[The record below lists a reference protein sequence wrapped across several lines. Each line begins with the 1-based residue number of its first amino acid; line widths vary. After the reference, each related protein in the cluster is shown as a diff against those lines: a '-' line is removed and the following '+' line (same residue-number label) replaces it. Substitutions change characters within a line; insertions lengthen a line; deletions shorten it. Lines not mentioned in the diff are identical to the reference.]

1 MPSAPEPGPSEAGLP
16 AGEAGQ
22 GPPDVKAEPAPPAAE
37 AGPAAPAETEQAAPD
52 RVLTVPNAL
61 SLVRL
66 ACVPLFL
73 WLLFGRNNPDGAAW
87 LLAVLGATD
96 WVDGYIARR
105 FNQVSTVGKILD
117 PAADR
122 ILLIVGIF
130 AILDYGAVPAWLAWV
145 VIAREVIVGAGVLVL
160 AGLGARRVDVQWI
173 GKCGAFALMVAFPL
187 FLVSD
192 SGVFWADQARFVA
205 WPVAL
210 LGLVFTYWSAV
221 MYVPLGRAALA
232 QARAEKAADE
242 GRVGSAG

>member
-1 MPSAPEPGPSEAGLP
+1 MPPAPEPAPS
-16 AGEAGQ
+16 GEAGPPAQ
-22 GPPDVKAEPAPPAAE
+22 EAKQDQGQEAKPGPPAQEAKPGPPAQE
-37 AGPAAPAETEQAAPD
+37 AQQD
-52 RVLTVPNAL
+52 RILTVPNAL

-105 FNQVSTVGKILD
+105 FNQVSTLGKILD

-130 AILDYGAVPAWLAWV
+130 AILAYGAVPAWLAWV
-145 VIAREVIVGAGVLVL
+145 VIAREVAVGVGVLVL
-160 AGLGARRVDVQWI
+160 AALGARRIDVQWI

-205 WPVAL
+205 WPVAVV
-210 LGLVFTYWSAV
+210 GLVFTYWSAV
-221 MYVPLGRAALA
+221 MYIPLGRAALREG
-232 QARAEKAADE
+232 RAEKALNG

>member
-1 MPSAPEPGPSEAGLP
+1 MPKPLDPPHPQGPRKPPHPPQPDPAGAAGGRPSADDPRL
-16 AGEAGQ
+16 
-22 GPPDVKAEPAPPAAE
+22 
-37 AGPAAPAETEQAAPD
+37 D
-52 RVLTVPNAL
+52 RILTVPNVL

-73 WLLFGRNNPDGAAW
+73 WLLFGRDNAHGAAW

-96 WVDGYIARR
+96 WVDGFIARR
-105 FNQVSTVGKILD
+105 FNQVSTLGKVLD
-117 PAADR
+117 PVADR
-122 ILLIVGIF
+122 ILLIVGIL

-145 VIAREVIVGAGVLVL
+145 VLAREVVVGVGVLVL

-192 SGVFWADQARFVA
+192 SGVFWADEARFVA
-205 WPVAL
+205 WPAAL

-221 MYVPLGRAALA
+221 MYIPLGRAALSE
-232 QARAEKAADE
+232 ARAEKASD
-242 GRVGSAG
+242 GRQVGSAG

>member
-1 MPSAPEPGPSEAGLP
+1 
-16 AGEAGQ
+16 
-22 GPPDVKAEPAPPAAE
+22 
-37 AGPAAPAETEQAAPD
+37 
-52 RVLTVPNAL
+52 VPNAL

-145 VIAREVIVGAGVLVL
+145 VIAREVVVGAGVLVL
-160 AGLGARRVDVQWI
+160 AGLGARRIDVQWI

-192 SGVFWADQARFVA
+192 AGVFWADEARAVA

-210 LGLVFTYWSAV
+210 VGLALTYWSAV
-221 MYVPLGRAALA
+221 MYIPLGRAALRS
-232 QARAEKAADE
+232 ARAEKAEKAARR
-242 GRVGSAG
+242 GQVGSAG

>member
-1 MPSAPEPGPSEAGLP
+1 MPPPPDPAP
-16 AGEAGQ
+16 AGAAG
-22 GPPDVKAEPAPPAAE
+22 GHPSDDPPPD
-37 AGPAAPAETEQAAPD
+37 
-52 RVLTVPNAL
+52 RILTVPNVL

-73 WLLFGRNNPDGAAW
+73 WLLFGRNNPHGAAW

-105 FNQVSTVGKILD
+105 FNQVSTVGKVLD

-122 ILLIVGIF
+122 ILLIVGIL

-145 VIAREVIVGAGVLVL
+145 VIAREVVVGAGVLVL
-160 AGLGARRVDVQWI
+160 AALGARRVDVQWI

-192 SGVFWADQARFVA
+192 AGVFWADEARFVA

-210 LGLVFTYWSAV
+210 IGLVLTYWSAV
-221 MYVPLGRAALA
+221 MYIPLGRAALRE
-232 QARAEKAADE
+232 ARAEKASRA
-242 GRVGSAG
+242 VG

>member
-1 MPSAPEPGPSEAGLP
+1 MSRRPAPEPAGAGGGHPSA
-16 AGEAGQ
+16 AD
-22 GPPDVKAEPAPPAAE
+22 PDL
-37 AGPAAPAETEQAAPD
+37 G

-105 FNQVSTVGKILD
+105 FNQVSTLGKVLD

-145 VIAREVIVGAGVLVL
+145 VIAREVIVGVGVLVL

-192 SGVFWADQARFVA
+192 SGVFWADEARFVA
-205 WPVAL
+205 WPVAII
-210 LGLVFTYWSAV
+210 GLVFTYWSAV
-221 MYVPLGRAALA
+221 MYIPLGRTALRE
-232 QARAEKAADE
+232 ARAEKASD
-242 GRVGSAG
+242 GGQVGSAG

>member
-1 MPSAPEPGPSEAGLP
+1 MPSAPEPAPSGAD
-16 AGEAGQ
+16 
-22 GPPDVKAEPAPPAAE
+22 GPPVTKAQPTAVDP
-37 AGPAAPAETEQAAPD
+37 GQD
-52 RVLTVPNAL
+52 RILTVPNAL

-87 LLAVLGATD
+87 LLAVLGCTD

-105 FNQVSTVGKILD
+105 FNQVSTLGKILD

-122 ILLIVGIF
+122 ILLVVGIF

-145 VIAREVIVGAGVLVL
+145 VIAREVAVGIGVLVL
-160 AGLGARRVDVQWI
+160 AALGARRVDVQWI

-192 SGVFWADQARFVA
+192 AGVFWADEARFVA

-210 LGLVFTYWSAV
+210 VGLVCTYWSAV
-221 MYVPLGRAALA
+221 MYIPLGRAALRE
-232 QARAEKAADE
+232 ARADKAGKAGND